1 MSSADIRPGPLIRQ
15 RRKALGITQDALSEQ
30 VGVDAATLSRIER
43 GHNAGWT
50 TIVALLPASR
60 RGGLLYAIYSDA

>member
-15 RRKALGITQDALSEQ
+15 RRKALGITQPALAEQ
-30 VGVDAATLSRIER
+30 VGVDPTTVSNVEH

-50 TIVALLPASR
+50 TIVALLQAVGAEVIVR
-60 RGGLLYAIYSDA
+60 